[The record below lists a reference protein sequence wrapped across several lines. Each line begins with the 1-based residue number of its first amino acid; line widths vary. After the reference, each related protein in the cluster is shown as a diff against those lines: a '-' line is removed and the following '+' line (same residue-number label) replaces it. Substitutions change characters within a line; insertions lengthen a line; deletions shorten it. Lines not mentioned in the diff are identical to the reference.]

1 LTAKLTTGSGSPPQ
15 STQTAG
21 RLVTEHYPAIAAE
34 LLKPL
39 IHLLS
44 IARDACGG
52 DAEKYL
58 ILLVVNLRS
67 TEHPDFQAS
76 TQDGLRNHADPV
88 LPGLGTNVRSL
99 SESLNIPRE
108 TARRKVAE
116 LIETGWIAR
125 RGTSLHYTRQAFRQ
139 LTPIR
144 EALAALAVANFQVVA
159 DLLRQHPGADRTD

>member
-1 LTAKLTTGSGSPPQ
+1 LTAKLTTGSGSPPHSIQ
-15 STQTAG
+15 DAG
-21 RLVTEHYPAIAAE
+21 RLVAEHYPAIATE

-39 IHLLS
+39 LHLLS

-52 DAEKYL
+52 DVEKYL

-67 TEHPDFQAS
+67 TEHPDFRAS
-76 TQDGLRNHADPV
+76 TKDGLLNHADPV
-88 LPGLGTNVRSL
+88 FPSLGTNVRSL

-116 LIETGWIAR
+116 LIETGWLAR
-125 RGTSLHYTRQAFRQ
+125 RGSSLHYTRQAFRQ

-144 EALAALAVANFQVVA
+144 EALGALALSNFAVVA
-159 DLLRQHPGADRTD
+159 ELLHNHPETDKTD